1 MTGKFLEVRD
11 LCVAA
16 RLQKSTLT
24 PIVRNVSFAIETGK
38 VVALI
43 GESGSGKTTISLA
56 CMGYARPGC
65 VITGGS
71 VRLDDIEVLELDL
84 LERRRFRGTD
94 VSYVAQSAA
103 ASFNAALTI
112 TRQVTE
118 TPLIKN
124 LMSADEATEKAV
136 SLYRELDLPEPEA
149 IGRRYPHQVSGGQ
162 LQRLMAAMAMICD
175 PKLLILD
182 EPTTALDVTTQIE
195 VLQAFKKLIRD
206 KHTSAI
212 YVSHDLAVV
221 AQVADDILVRKDG
234 EMIEYGPA
242 DQIIHEPSQDYTR
255 DLISAAHVMPKSM
268 PKTRTPTIQTTHENT
283 TKPLLVVDNVTA
295 GYGPNHQYL
304 ALHSVSIEAHAGC
317 TIGIIG
323 ESGSGKTTLGRVISG
338 LMGSKQGE
346 VRLDGMPLAGSIGKR
361 SRDELRS
368 IQFAFQMA
376 DVALNPRH
384 RIRKI
389 LGRPLKF
396 YFNMSEGEVDHRVD
410 ELLDTVEL
418 PSSFSSRFPRELSGG
433 ERQRINLARS
443 LTAEPKL
450 MICDEIT
457 SALDTIVAEAILKL
471 LRELQER
478 LKIAYVFISHDLSTI
493 SKVADTV
500 AVMRDGKIVEYGSTV
515 EVLTPPHHSYTE
527 LLLSSVPELRT
538 DWLDTIETQRAAVR
552 TAAAG

>member
-1 MTGKFLEVRD
+1 
-11 LCVAA
+11 
-16 RLQKSTLT
+16 
-24 PIVRNVSFAIETGK
+24 
-38 VVALI
+38 
-43 GESGSGKTTISLA
+43 
-56 CMGYARPGC
+56 
-65 VITGGS
+65 
-71 VRLDDIEVLELDL
+71 
-84 LERRRFRGTD
+84 
-94 VSYVAQSAA
+94 
-103 ASFNAALTI
+103 
-112 TRQVTE
+112 
-118 TPLIKN
+118 
-124 LMSADEATEKAV
+124 
-136 SLYRELDLPEPEA
+136 
-149 IGRRYPHQVSGGQ
+149 
-162 LQRLMAAMAMICD
+162 
-175 PKLLILD
+175 
-182 EPTTALDVTTQIE
+182 
-195 VLQAFKKLIRD
+195 
-206 KHTSAI
+206 
-212 YVSHDLAVV
+212 
-221 AQVADDILVRKDG
+221 
-234 EMIEYGPA
+234 
-242 DQIIHEPSQDYTR
+242 
-255 DLISAAHVMPKSM
+255 
-268 PKTRTPTIQTTHENT
+268 
-283 TKPLLVVDNVTA
+283 
-295 GYGPNHQYL
+295 
-304 ALHSVSIEAHAGC
+304 
-317 TIGIIG
+317 
-323 ESGSGKTTLGRVISG
+323 
-338 LMGSKQGE
+338 
-346 VRLDGMPLAGSIGKR
+346 
-361 SRDELRS
+361 LRS

-538 DWLDTIETQRAAVR
+538 DWLDTIATQRAAVR

>member
-1 MTGKFLEVRD
+1 MEKLLTIND
-11 LCVAA
+11 LSVSFGRGAGELKA
-16 RLQKSTLT
+16 VTSMRLQ
-24 PIVRNVSFAIETGK
+24 IEKGQI
-38 VVALI
+38 VALV
-43 GESGSGKTTISLA
+43 GESGSGKTVTALSVTRLLPYPLAWHPRGSIKFDSQELMGATEPKMRAIRGNRISMIFQEPLNSLN
-56 CMGYARPGC
+56 PLH
-65 VITGGS
+65 S
-71 VRLDDIEVLELDL
+71 VEKQIKEVLHLHKRMSDGKARERVEELLDL
-84 LERRRFRGTD
+84 VG
-94 VSYVAQSAA
+94 
-103 ASFNAALTI
+103 
-112 TRQVTE
+112 
-118 TPLIKN
+118 
-124 LMSADEATEKAV
+124 M
-136 SLYRELDLPEPEA
+136 PEA
-149 IGRRYPHQVSGGQ
+149 SSRLHAMPHEFSGGQ
-162 LQRLMAAMAMICD
+162 QQRFMIAMALANE
-175 PKLLILD
+175 PELLIAD

-221 AQVADDILVRKDG
+221 AQVADDILVLKDG
-234 EMIEYGPA
+234 EMIEYGPV

-255 DLISAAHVMPKSM
+255 ELISAAHVMPKRM
-268 PKTRTPTIQTTHENT
+268 PEIRTPTIQTTQEDVT
-283 TKPLLVVDNVTA
+283 EPLLVVDNVTA
-295 GYGPNHQYL
+295 GYGPNHQHL
-304 ALHSVSIEAHAGC
+304 VLHSVSIEAHAGR

-338 LMGSKQGE
+338 LMGCKQGE
-346 VRLDGMPLAGSIGKR
+346 VRLGGMPLAGSIGTR

-396 YFNMSEGEVDHRVD
+396 YFKMSKGEADHRVD

-418 PSSFSSRFPRELSGG
+418 PASFADRFPRELSGG

-493 SKVADTV
+493 SKVADTI

-515 EVLTPPHHSYTE
+515 EILTPPHHNYTE

-538 DWLDTIETQRAAVR
+538 DWLDGIEAQRTTAP

>member
-1 MTGKFLEVRD
+1 MADKLLEVRD

-16 RLQKSTLT
+16 HVQKNVLT
-24 PIVRNVSFAIETGK
+24 PIVKKVSFSIETGK

-65 VITGGS
+65 TITGGG
-71 VRLDDIEVLELDL
+71 VKLDDIEVLKLGF

-112 TRQVTE
+112 TRQVIE

-124 LMSADEATEKAV
+124 LMSANEAMEKAV
-136 SLYRELDLPEPEA
+136 SLYHELDLPEPEA

-221 AQVADDILVRKDG
+221 AQVADDILVLKDG
-234 EMIEYGPA
+234 VMIEYGPA
-242 DQIIHEPSQDYTR
+242 EQIINEPSQDYTR
-255 DLISAAHVMPKSM
+255 ELISAAHIMPKSM
-268 PKTRTPTIQTTHENT
+268 PKPRSLIIQTAQNATAQ
-283 TKPLLVVDNVTA
+283 PLLVVDGVTA
-295 GYGPNHQYL
+295 GYGQNHQYL
-304 ALHSVSIEAHAGC
+304 ALHSVSVEAHVGR

-346 VRLDGMPLAGSIGKR
+346 VRLDGIPLADSIARR
-361 SRDELRS
+361 SRAELRS
-368 IQFAFQMA
+368 VQFAFQMA

-396 YFNMSEGEVDHRVD
+396 YFNMSEGEVGHRVD
-410 ELLDTVEL
+410 EILDTVEL
-418 PSSFSSRFPRELSGG
+418 PSYFANRFPRELSGG

-450 MICDEIT
+450 IICDEIT

-478 LKIAYVFISHDLSTI
+478 LKVAYVFISHDLSTI
-493 SKVADTV
+493 AKVADTI
-500 AVMRDGKIVEYGSTV
+500 AVMRRGKIVEYGSTV
-515 EVLTPPHHSYTE
+515 EILTPPHHRYTE
-527 LLLSSVPELRT
+527 LLLSSVPDLRT
-538 DWLDTIETQRAAVR
+538 DWLDTIETRRAAAR
-552 TAAAG
+552 IAAAG